1 MSEEKEIV
9 VEDNAPKKEKKDRKD
24 IVKNVAIVFLSIML
38 ILTFFSNTIMN
49 YSLPQVATTYVERG
63 EINPQIKGTGDVSAE
78 DPYNVTVKESRK
90 ISGVAVKEG
99 AHVNKDDIL
108 FYLDD
113 MESDELVK
121 EKENLD
127 ALELQY
133 EQALFSGDI
142 PDEVITKV
150 RKGKKSTYDNYQ
162 AEVKS
167 VTDKYNAALAA
178 DNAAQA
184 KIDEIT
190 GKKDYDA
197 AGNSY
202 NAATPEY
209 TIAQLDADIA
219 SLNTEIESKQAEK
232 DSEEDTDEQEKIQDK
247 IDDLNSK
254 KSALENKKAELSKD
268 KSQLENYGGQVDASN
283 SQKLAIATA
292 EKTKT
297 AAALKVAE
305 EEKTK
310 VLGSVKTEIA
320 LNDLKDKISTSK
332 EKLSKLEA
340 EATGATI
347 KSPVDGIVSSIAKVA
362 GETTSAEEPVAV
374 IQVDGKDMT
383 VEFSVPTEQAKK
395 LKVGDAAKPQN
406 PYQFKEEFRAIL
418 KSIKNDKT
426 DPAGKKVLTFKVESS
441 EVTPGQSLSLQ
452 IGERSKEYDMVVPN
466 NAVKGGSSDK
476 HVLVI
481 KEKHSP
487 LGNRYIAT
495 RVDVEVVAQDD
506 KNTAINASLDEYAYV
521 ITTAS
526 KAVNP
531 GDQVRL
537 SDEGR

>member
-167 VTDKYNAALAA
+167 VTDKYNEALAA

-197 AGNSY
+197 AGNAY
-202 NAATPEY
+202 EAATPGY
-209 TIAQLDADIA
+209 TLDQAKADLADAQARGDEERAADLQNKIAEL
-219 SLNTEIESKQAEK
+219 EK
-232 DSEEDTDEQEKIQDK
+232 DQG
-247 IDDLNSK
+247 
-254 KSALENKKAELSKD
+254 
-268 KSQLENYGGQVDASN
+268 QLTNYGTQVDASIPN
-283 SQKLAIATA
+283 RFSPI
-292 EKTKT
+292 
-297 AAALKVAE
+297 
-305 EEKTK
+305 
-310 VLGSVKTEIA
+310 LGFT
-320 LNDLKDKISTSK
+320 
-332 EKLSKLEA
+332 
-340 EATGATI
+340 
-347 KSPVDGIVSSIAKVA
+347 
-362 GETTSAEEPVAV
+362 
-374 IQVDGKDMT
+374 
-383 VEFSVPTEQAKK
+383 
-395 LKVGDAAKPQN
+395 
-406 PYQFKEEFRAIL
+406 
-418 KSIKNDKT
+418 
-426 DPAGKKVLTFKVESS
+426 
-441 EVTPGQSLSLQ
+441 
-452 IGERSKEYDMVVPN
+452 
-466 NAVKGGSSDK
+466 
-476 HVLVI
+476 
-481 KEKHSP
+481 
-487 LGNRYIAT
+487 
-495 RVDVEVVAQDD
+495 
-506 KNTAINASLDEYAYV
+506 
-521 ITTAS
+521 
-526 KAVNP
+526 
-531 GDQVRL
+531 
-537 SDEGR
+537 

>member
-49 YSLPQVATTYVERG
+49 YSLPQVATTSVERG

-167 VTDKYNAALAA
+167 VTDKYNEALAA

-197 AGNSY
+197 AGNAY
-202 NAATPEY
+202 EAATPGY
-209 TIAQLDADIA
+209 TLDQAKADLADAQARGDEERVADLQNKIAEL
-219 SLNTEIESKQAEK
+219 EK
-232 DSEEDTDEQEKIQDK
+232 DQG
-247 IDDLNSK
+247 
-254 KSALENKKAELSKD
+254 
-268 KSQLENYGGQVDASN
+268 QLTNYGTQVDASN
-283 SQKLAIATA
+283 SQKLATATA
-292 EKTKT
+292 EKSKT

-310 VLGSVKTEIA
+310 VLGSVKTELA
-320 LNDLKDKISTSK
+320 LNDLKDKIATSK

-441 EVTPGQSLSLQ
+441 EITPGQSLSLQ